1 MRREHWLRLRRRPG
15 TLAALA
21 VVALHLALA
30 LGAPWISPE
39 DPLAMIG
46 FPLMPP
52 DAANLLGTDELGR
65 DFLSRVLHGGRT
77 ALLVAF
83 AAGALGVLLGG
94 LAGLVAAWFG
104 GLVDDVI
111 GRLVDMQ
118 LAMPAILF
126 VALFV
131 AGFGQSLP
139 ILVLVVAV
147 LMSLGVVRTARAQ
160 GLGLKEAGYVKA
172 ALLRGEGAG
181 AIILRELL
189 PNTAELLAVEFAIR
203 SSAALL
209 LVSALS
215 FLSLGISAPT
225 PDWGLMIRD
234 GLTSIRSEPWLVIA
248 PAAMIA
254 SLVVAI
260 NVATEGVAEAFGLD
274 AARGGA

>member
-1 MRREHWLRLRRRPG
+1 MTIKIWQSLRHRPG
-15 TLAALA
+15 TVIALA
-21 VVALHLALA
+21 VVALHLTVAL
-30 LGAPWISPE
+30 LAPWIAPE
-39 DPLAMIG
+39 DPLAMVA

-52 DAANLLGTDELGR
+52 DHANLLGTDELGR

-83 AAGALGVLLGG
+83 AAGALGVLGGG
-94 LAGLVAAWFG
+94 LLGLVAAWFG
-104 GLVDDVI
+104 GLVDEVI
-111 GRLVDMQ
+111 SRLIDMQ

-126 VALFV
+126 VSLFV

-139 ILVLVVAV
+139 MLVAVVAI

-160 GLGLKEAGYVKA
+160 GLGLKQMGYVKA
-172 ALLRGEGAG
+172 AVLRGESPWS
-181 AIILRELL
+181 IILREML

-215 FLSLGISAPT
+215 FLSLGISHPT

-234 GLTSIRSEPWLVIA
+234 GLTSIRSEPWLVLA
-248 PAAMIA
+248 PAVMIS
-254 SLVVAI
+254 SLVIAI
-260 NVATEGVAEAFGLD
+260 NVATEGLAGALGLD